1 MTRLSLALTGDTIMQ
16 RHVSTC
22 EDPAFLGAVDVV
34 RSATAGFTNLEG
46 CVQAGEDWHAFLAG
60 NGRLATF
67 VRSPT
72 YIGEELKWMGFRLLS
87 LTNNHAADYGEGGVL
102 TELRYL
108 KQWPELVGAGIGATL
123 AEAAMPKYLDTA
135 AGVVALIAAADWG
148 PRGMGDLAFPPPI
161 GALAA
166 DADRY
171 YKGRPGLN
179 LLRYDCEFTVPAAEL
194 EHLRAISAGLLWEQA
209 KNMRRGGGGRAEPMV
224 SPSPDFDEN
233 ESDGNLFFMGRKFV
247 AGDGYT
253 FRTIAY

>member
-1 MTRLSLALTGDTIMQ
+1 QDDLGASCRHERSRGPADPAGPARHDCDLPPEFLHSSKLALFRGAHAPRRGDQTRGMDEMTRLSLALTGDTIMQ

-67 VRSPT
+67 VRSPA
-72 YIGEELKWMGFRLLS
+72 YIGDELTWMGFRLLS

-102 TELRYL
+102 TALRYL
-108 KQWPELVGAGIGATL
+108 KQWPDLVGAGIGATL
-123 AEAAMPKYLDTA
+123 AEASMPKYLDTP
-135 AGVVALIAAADWG
+135 AGVVAIIAAADWG

-179 LLRYDCEFTVPAAEL
+179 LLR
-194 EHLRAISAGLLWEQA
+194 
-209 KNMRRGGGGRAEPMV
+209 
-224 SPSPDFDEN
+224 
-233 ESDGNLFFMGRKFV
+233 
-247 AGDGYT
+247 
-253 FRTIAY
+253 